1 MGNWHTAPRWRKRLE
16 GFLCYQLAAF
26 VSLFKPEAA
35 DRAMYETL
43 RDQFIIVTESEP
55 HQGRGGGE

>member
-1 MGNWHTAPRWRKRLE
+1 MGDWHTAPRWRKRLE

-26 VSLFKPEAA
+26 ISLFKPEAA
-35 DRAMYETL
+35 DRAMYSTL
-43 RDQFIIVTESEP
+43 REQFTTVEESEP